1 MDADYTLKSV
11 SIKLKAP
18 MGEKSTEIPLS
29 ENSFDNEII
38 TMLLRN
44 IPFEQGY
51 TAEIT
56 SVVPLSAVSVPINI
70 SVMEKEKVNV
80 LAGEFETRRI
90 NLKFAGREI
99 NIWYDEKSPRKMV
112 KYEDTQTGLLMVLLP
127 GE

>member
-1 MDADYTLKSV
+1 
-11 SIKLKAP
+11 
-18 MGEKSTEIPLS
+18 
-29 ENSFDNEII
+29 
-38 TMLLRN
+38 MLLRN